1 MHKPEQTPLF
11 TTSERETMKWLALVA
26 DFKIKELENDPDSHK
41 PTLYSHKENVLSIF
55 TKVLQHSKP

>member
-11 TTSERETMKWLALVA
+11 TTSERETMEWLALVA
-26 DFKIKELENDPDSHK
+26 DLKIKEFENDPNSDN
-41 PTLYSHKENVLSIF
+41 PTLYDHKENMLNIF